1 MSSDRNKPESNST
14 LFSEYK
20 SKAGATLVVV
30 VFSCCRL
37 FVSFSQALEQN
48 NRVAND
54 LNYSLVKFAQ
64 LSFFFIF
71 LFLFDNIFG
80 AFHHKSAESLKR

>member
-1 MSSDRNKPESNST
+1 MGRDRNKPVSNST
-14 LFSEYK
+14 VFRGYK

-37 FVSFSQALEQN
+37 FISFNQALEQN

-54 LNYSLVKFAQ
+54 LNYSLLKFAQ
-64 LSFFFIF
+64 LSIFFIF
-71 LFLFDNIFG
+71 SLLFDNIFG
-80 AFHHKSAESLKR
+80 PFHHKSAESLKR